1 LQYHIGCSGWSYTA
15 WLGPFYPSKLENSD
29 WLRYYSQIFDYVEI
43 DSSFYRMPNKFMVK
57 NWAKKTPDNFRFTA
71 KFPKVITHDKH
82 LVDVDEVYTFF
93 NNIEPLQEKTLA
105 LLIQLPPSM
114 QIMPGLEGL
123 KELVRLL
130 DGRFRYAVEVRHPSW
145 FQDLAYNFFAN
156 NDISL
161 VWSQLAR
168 MSTPPI
174 VTTDFLYVR
183 FIGDRS
189 INEKDFGK
197 IQKDRV
203 LEMKRW
209 ADQVKRVESGRE
221 RGRRKEVSLAMI
233 AANNHYAG
241 FGPGTANLFRKMV
254 GLSELSWE
262 DPQEI
267 QNQLRLKLRREQQ
280 VEQDQQIRNSSKI
293 TSKNTKKRL
302 SSLVEFMG

>member
-1 LQYHIGCSGWSYTA
+1 LQYHIGCSGWSYSA

-43 DSSFYRMPNKFMVK
+43 DSSFYRMPNKYMVK
-57 NWAKKTPDNFRFTA
+57 NWATKTPDNFRFTA

-82 LVDVDEVYTFF
+82 LVDVNEEVYTFLS
-93 NNIEPLQEKTLA
+93 NMEPLQKKTLA

-114 QIMPGLEGL
+114 QIMPGLQGL

-156 NDISL
+156 NDICM
-161 VWSQLAR
+161 VWSQLAH

-189 INEKDFGK
+189 IYERDFGK

-203 LEMKRW
+203 LEMKQW
-209 ADQVKRVESGRE
+209 ADEIKGVKSRKE
-221 RGRRKEVSLAMI
+221 RGRRKEVNLAMI
-233 AANNHYAG
+233 AANNHYAS

-254 GLSELSWE
+254 GLPELSWE
-262 DPQEI
+262 DQLKIQE
-267 QNQLRLKLRREQQ
+267 QVQFKLQQENQAGQTG
-280 VEQDQQIRNSSKI
+280 NPSKVPPKI
-293 TSKNTKKRL
+293 TKKRQ